1 MASSIMPKDQT
12 YLCFLLNMQ
21 QQIVMLDSV
30 ILYLTNIRNELAD
43 NLAAEAEAL
52 EADAKEEAR
61 S

>member
-43 NLAAEAEAL
+43 NLAAEAEA
-52 EADAKEEAR
+52 R
-61 S
+61 P